1 MGGEHLGTKNPELAV
16 CSLGRIHGENPQI
29 HCGTAF
35 AEAAPVMTVEGE
47 DFMKIYCEPYIWIL
61 YYIYK

>member
-1 MGGEHLGTKNPELAV
+1 MV
-16 CSLGRIHGENPQI
+16 RNPQI